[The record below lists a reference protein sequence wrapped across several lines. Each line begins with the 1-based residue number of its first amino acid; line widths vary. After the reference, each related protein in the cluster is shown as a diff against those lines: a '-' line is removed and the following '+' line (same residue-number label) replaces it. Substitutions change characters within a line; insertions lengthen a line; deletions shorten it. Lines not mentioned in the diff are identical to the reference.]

1 MTDAFIKAFLTSYDD
16 SRFPQD
22 FLQQY
27 ELMECFSHHE
37 LGETLLVKD
46 RKTGTH
52 YVAKCYAAETFPP
65 HTTGSDLLKQLQHK
79 GLPAFIGEYQNKS
92 MRCIVREFIPGKP
105 LDQLVRERPL
115 AWQQSIA
122 LMAQLCEILIYL
134 HRQTPPIIHRDIK
147 PQNIIV
153 DDQGQITLIDFGIS
167 RAYNEGAQEDTC
179 CLGTQNYAAPEQYGF
194 AQTDHRSDIY
204 SLGVLLCWLLTG
216 REEVHYAVKTI
227 PNRWLATIVQKCTA
241 FAPKE
246 RYQNAAQ
253 VRDALNGVRDPL
265 NGRTAL
271 RHQLYRL
278 LVALVILGAAFF
290 FANSLRVQMQEPAG
304 VTFKEPLIEQAV
316 RLALKKDADDTI
328 SEQDLLSI
336 TELSIFGDKAAA
348 DEKTFSAYNKS
359 FVNGDGTVHRGS
371 IRVLDDL
378 TKLKNLRRVSIGYQ
392 NIVDLT
398 PLAELASLE
407 SVDVR
412 HNPIHDVTPLSRLP
426 WLSTLVIFDTPVSDL
441 TALQSCSHLSM
452 LDAGNTQIRSL
463 AALEGLSALRT
474 LVMRKASLTS
484 LEGINR
490 FLLLEQIYLSDTQ
503 LQDLSPLLDLPELQL
518 VEVDESMRNAAEA
531 IAGKA
536 QFTITYQQN

>member
-1 MTDAFIKAFLTSYDD
+1 MTDAFIEAFLTSYDD

-27 ELMECFSHHE
+27 ELMECLSHNE

-52 YVAKCYAAETFPP
+52 YVAKCYAAEAFPP
-65 HTTGSDLLKQLQHK
+65 HTTESDLLKQLQHK
-79 GLPAFIGEYQNKS
+79 GLPAFIGEHQNKG

-122 LMAQLCEILIYL
+122 LMVQLSEILIYL
-134 HRQTPPIIHRDIK
+134 HSQTPPIIHRDIK

-167 RAYNEGAQEDTC
+167 RAYNEGAQEDTYC
-179 CLGTQNYAAPEQYGF
+179 FGTQNYAAPEQYGF
-194 AQTDHRSDIY
+194 AQTDRRSDIY

-216 REEVHYAVKTI
+216 REEVRYAVKTI
-227 PNRWLATIVQKCTA
+227 PNRWLAIIVQKCTA

-253 VRDALNGVRDPL
+253 VRDALNR
-265 NGRTAL
+265 RTAL
-271 RHQLYRL
+271 RHQLSLL

-316 RLALKKDADDTI
+316 RLELKKDADDTI

-336 TELSIFGDKAAA
+336 TELYIFGDKAAA

-359 FVNGDGTVHRGS
+359 FVNNDGTVQRGS
-371 IRVLDDL
+371 ISVLDDL
-378 TKLKNLRRVSIGYQ
+378 TKLKNLRRVSLCYQ

-398 PLAELASLE
+398 PLAKLVSLE
-407 SVDVR
+407 SVDVH
-412 HNPIHDVTPLSRLP
+412 HNPIRDVTPLSRLP
-426 WLSTLVIFDTPVSDL
+426 LLSSLVIFDTYVSDL
-441 TALQSCSHLSM
+441 TALRSCYRLSM
-452 LDAGNTQIRSL
+452 LDAGYTQIRSL
-463 AALEGLSALRT
+463 AALEGLSTLRT
-474 LVMRKASLTS
+474 LVMRKASLKS
-484 LEGINR
+484 LEGIKS
-490 FLLLEQIYLSDTQ
+490 FPLLERIYLSETQ
-503 LQDLSPLLDLPELQL
+503 LQDLSPLLDLPRLQL
-518 VEVDESMRNAAEA
+518 VEVDESMRKAAEA
-531 IAGKA
+531 IARKA
-536 QFTITYQQN
+536 QFTITYQ